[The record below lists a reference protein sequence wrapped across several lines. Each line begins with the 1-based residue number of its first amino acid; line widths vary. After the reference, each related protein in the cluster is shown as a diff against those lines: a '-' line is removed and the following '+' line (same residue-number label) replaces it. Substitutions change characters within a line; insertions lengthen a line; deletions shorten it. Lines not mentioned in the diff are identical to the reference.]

1 MQISSGLQEGT
12 VIRETVMAAGMEGG
26 CDGTSVKGSPGLHL
40 NPSQKAQ
47 AVAMA
52 SLQHLARFGGGG
64 DSPDQLSRD
73 LGVQWQGHH
82 C

>member
-1 MQISSGLQEGT
+1 
-12 VIRETVMAAGMEGG
+12 MAAGMEGG

-52 SLQHLARFGGGG
+52 SLQHLARFEGELSGPAEQGSRSSTAR
-64 DSPDQLSRD
+64 SPLLISVPR
-73 LGVQWQGHH
+73 LPFKTTGFHS
-82 C
+82 